1 MPRFRSFGKK
11 MNCIE
16 IHWDSTFLMPR
27 FSEWAAEQRSAGSA
41 TQPQNVAQIW
51 VLFQAT
57 EEHLMA
63 LILQKFYSIWIWNSG
78 VVLLNINFILIV
90 WHLITIIINL
100 SIVCIVI
107 LSLSHCYPIIV
118 YNFPWEQSRLAV
130 FLVPGSCGH
139 GPSTFPG
146 GQQFLGTT
154 VPKSQWIILR
164 QIWTDSSEWADIHPL
179 TDIAV
184 RSPAIG
190 QLWAALPL
198 FPGWRQESG
207 AQMEICGPL
216 RHLEMLTY
224 VDLSNPIDQFRT
236 NNSWTAGVSHV
247 YFVGDRDVLR
257 RQWLQKVHISVERLK
272 QS

>member
-1 MPRFRSFGKK
+1 
-11 MNCIE
+11 
-16 IHWDSTFLMPR
+16 
-27 FSEWAAEQRSAGSA
+27 
-41 TQPQNVAQIW
+41 
-51 VLFQAT
+51 
-57 EEHLMA
+57 MA

-100 SIVCIVI
+100 SHC
-107 LSLSHCYPIIV
+107 LYCYPIIISLLSH
-118 YNFPWEQSRLAV
+118 YCLQFPWEQSRLAV

-236 NNSWTAGVSHV
+236 NNSWTAGS
-247 YFVGDRDVLR
+247 FP
-257 RQWLQKVHISVERLK
+257 RLLCGW
-272 QS
+272 